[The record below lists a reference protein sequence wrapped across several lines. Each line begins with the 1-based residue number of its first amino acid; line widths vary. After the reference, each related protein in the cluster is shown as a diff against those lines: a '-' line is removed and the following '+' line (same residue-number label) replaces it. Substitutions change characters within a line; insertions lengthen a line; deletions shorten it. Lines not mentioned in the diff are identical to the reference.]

1 MWKICQAF
9 RARYRSFV
17 SDSTRL
23 PRQTT
28 PTKLAV
34 FSFNLGILKTEGKN
48 KSSSSITTVESKATS
63 ERPFLLLERPMIRE
77 TLPPK
82 SRVAPPT
89 GQSRRCAQVACAPA
103 PLTSYSPSHSRL
115 THSRVPMNHS
125 HARTY
130 HSHTPLTHSRSR
142 AICLRSNQIA
152 PSRAPLRHSRVRM
165 SQRRS
170 SPKYHGLRKLEQVTR
185 VSPPANQ

>member
-48 KSSSSITTVESKATS
+48 KSSSSITTVESKAAS

-82 SRVAPPT
+82 SRVIPHRPEPPLRP
-89 GQSRRCAQVACAPA
+89 GR
-103 PLTSYSPSHSRL
+103 
-115 THSRVPMNHS
+115 
-125 HARTY
+125 
-130 HSHTPLTHSRSR
+130 
-142 AICLRSNQIA
+142 LRSSA
-152 PSRAPLRHSRVRM
+152 PDLILALTLAIDAFTS
-165 SQRRS
+165 
-170 SPKYHGLRKLEQVTR
+170 
-185 VSPPANQ
+185 AN